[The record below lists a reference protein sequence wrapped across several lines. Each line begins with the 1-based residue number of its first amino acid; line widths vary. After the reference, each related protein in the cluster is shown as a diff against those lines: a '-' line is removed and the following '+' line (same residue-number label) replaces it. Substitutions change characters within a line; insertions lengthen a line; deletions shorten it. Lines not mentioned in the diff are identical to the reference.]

1 MELIMVTAA
10 KALAILNDNQF
21 ADAIRTSALQILE
34 TAQDRFDKVQ
44 KEGRITLSKQV
55 LNGANRAE
63 QLSKALTALSIKIA
77 PAQKSKPRAKAA
89 VKAKPK
95 AAAKAPAVKT
105 ATKARAKKATEKAVV
120 AG

>member
-1 MELIMVTAA
+1 MVTAA

-21 ADAIRTSALQILE
+21 TDAIRSSALQILE
-34 TAQDRFDKVQ
+34 TAQGTFDKAQ

-63 QLSKALTALSIKIA
+63 QLSKALTALSVKIA
-77 PAQKSKPRAKAA
+77 PAPKSKPRAKAI

-95 AAAKAPAVKT
+95 AAAKAPVVK
-105 ATKARAKKATEKAVV
+105 AAPKARAKKVTAKVAV
-120 AG
+120 AA

>member
-1 MELIMVTAA
+1 MVTAA

-34 TAQDRFDKVQ
+34 TAQGKFDKAQ

-77 PAQKSKPRAKAA
+77 PAPKSKPRAKAV

-95 AAAKAPAVKT
+95 AATKAPAVK
-105 ATKARAKKATEKAVV
+105 AAPKARTRKTVKAVV
-120 AG
+120 AA